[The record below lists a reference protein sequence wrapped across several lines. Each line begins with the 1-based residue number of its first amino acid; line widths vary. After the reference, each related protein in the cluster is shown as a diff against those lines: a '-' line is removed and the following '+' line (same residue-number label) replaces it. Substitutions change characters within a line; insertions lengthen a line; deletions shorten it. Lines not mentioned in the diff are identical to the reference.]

1 MNNINDNY
9 NSVSQ
14 KDVTIDYVVKKND
27 NGNNLVAAL
36 FYFIIFF
43 ITESHIF
50 KNCLCFTECWPVIIS
65 CGSLD
70 RMRRAKLDTRASKK

>member
-9 NSVSQ
+9 NSISQ

-36 FYFIIFF
+36 FYLFFFLSLKAIFLKTVF
-43 ITESHIF
+43 VLLSVGQLLSVVVHWTE
-50 KNCLCFTECWPVIIS
+50 
-65 CGSLD
+65 
-70 RMRRAKLDTRASKK
+70 

>member
-9 NSVSQ
+9 NSISQ

-36 FYFIIFF
+36 FYFIYFF
-43 ITESHIF
+43 YH
-50 KNCLCFTECWPVIIS
+50 
-65 CGSLD
+65 
-70 RMRRAKLDTRASKK
+70 

>member
-9 NSVSQ
+9 NSISQ
-14 KDVTIDYVVKKND
+14 KDVTIDYVVKKMTMETIW
-27 NGNNLVAAL
+27 LQL
-36 FYFIIFF
+36 YFILFILSLKAIFL
-43 ITESHIF
+43 